1 MAKGMFIDTSLCT
14 GCKACQVACKQWNGL
29 DADPARFRQGPG
41 MPYPVA
47 SGFTG
52 DSYDNTGRMTARD
65 WRRVLFIEQVERSS
79 VRSRWLFM
87 SDSCKH
93 CSDAACLNVCP
104 VQAIERTEL
113 GNVVVRQ
120 DKCVGTR
127 HCNMVC
133 PYGAVHYSEKT
144 NTSHKCTLCNDRI
157 HNGMGTA
164 CAKACP
170 TGSIRF
176 GEMAELKAAAEA
188 RLSQLAAQGDKQ
200 SSLYGLSQA
209 GGLKVFYLLRDEP
222 AVYGLPE
229 KPVVPQRMP
238 EGMRMSSLGSRFPL
252 LLGGM
257 AALAGLLDRR
267 RSKVGIKEGDE

>member
-1 MAKGMFIDTSLCT
+1 MAKGMFVDTSLCT

-29 DADPARFRQGPG
+29 EAEPAHFTQGPG
-41 MPYPVA
+41 APFPVA
-47 SGFTG
+47 ANFTG
-52 DSYDNTGRMTARD
+52 NSYDNTGRLSARD
-65 WRRVLFIEQVERSS
+65 WRRVLFIEQINAQRTG
-79 VRSRWLFM
+79 SRWLFM

-104 VQAIERTEL
+104 VEAIERTEL

-127 HCNMVC
+127 LCNRAC
-133 PYGAVHYSEKT
+133 PYGVIAYSEKT
-144 NTSHKCTLCNDRI
+144 RTSHKCTLCNDRI

-176 GEMAELKAAAEA
+176 GEVSELKAAADA
-188 RLSQLAAQGDKQ
+188 RLARLRAQGEKKV
-200 SSLYGLSQA
+200 SLYGYSEA
-209 GGLKVFYLLRDEP
+209 GGLLVFYLLREDP

-229 KPVVPQRMP
+229 KPVVPQRKKFAAP
-238 EGMRMSSLGSRFPL
+238 SLRSLPL
-252 LLGGM
+252 AAGVV
-257 AALAGLLDRR
+257 ALAGLLGRTR
-267 RSKVGIKEGDE
+267 QR